1 MAKVHFRS
9 YTDNKMVLFPQ
20 RIDKEIREDD
30 PVRLLNVLVDG
41 ISLDKVYK
49 LKKGGGK
56 LPPPFFL
63 LFFWVDDS
71 GLSYYLFLT
80 IMNINALLWFAIEFY
95 SLQVEPRVVVIVLA
109 CRWGLYSSWLFSLE
123 RNV

>member
-9 YTDNKMVLFPQ
+9 YNDNKMVLFPQ

-49 LKKGGGK
+49 LKKAGE
-56 LPPPFFL
+56 
-63 LFFWVDDS
+63 
-71 GLSYYLFLT
+71 T
-80 IMNINALLWFAIEFY
+80 
-95 SLQVEPRVVVIVLA
+95 
-109 CRWGLYSSWLFSLE
+109 C
-123 RNV
+123 